1 MFGRGFLGRLLRD
14 RRGFTLLEAVLA
26 SALLAVIAVPLL
38 TTAQLVLKN
47 EQYGEKYARVPRRE
61 LAVQL
66 AQQYMEEQLGREFSQ
81 MEGKRETVVRDG
93 TGFTVVV
100 LVYPRQW
107 NLAEIRVRVYWDED
121 GDGVLDE
128 DFDHDGYLDN
138 VKEDLN
144 GNNTWDAGEQDI
156 DGDGHLDCTDDE
168 DLNGN
173 GRLDGDGDENVQLIT
188 LRARREVR

>member
-1 MFGRGFLGRLLRD
+1 MFRRGFLGRLLGD
-14 RRGFTLLEAVLA
+14 RRGYTLLEAVLA
-26 SALLAVIAVPLL
+26 GAVLAVIAVPLL
-38 TTAQLVLKN
+38 ATVQLVLN
-47 EQYGEKYARVPRRE
+47 QQYGEKYARVPRRE

-81 MEGKRETVVRDG
+81 MAGTRKTVVREG
-93 TGFTVVV
+93 TEFTVVV

-128 DFDHDGYLDN
+128 DLDHDGYLDN

-144 GNNTWDAGEQDI
+144 GNNIRDAGEQDI

-173 GRLDGDGDENVQLIT
+173 GLLDGDGDENVQLIT